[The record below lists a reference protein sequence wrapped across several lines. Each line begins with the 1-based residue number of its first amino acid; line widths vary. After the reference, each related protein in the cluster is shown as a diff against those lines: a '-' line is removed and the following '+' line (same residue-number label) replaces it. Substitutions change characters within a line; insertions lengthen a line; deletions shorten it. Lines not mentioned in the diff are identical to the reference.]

1 MCGTHK
7 FVGRVNAGKKYYCNS
22 CMRKIKDSGMDYFK
36 PCSQVDFFENMLSD
50 MKDGSN
56 REESNGKPRN
66 MLSSLRELSKKW
78 DEENAKIKAAF
89 LQFDKEEVKNKGNRL

>member
-7 FVGRVNAGKKYYCNS
+7 FVGRVNAGKKYYCGK

-36 PCSQVDFFENMLSD
+36 PCSQVKFFENMLSD
-50 MKDGSN
+50 MSDGSN
-56 REESNGKPRN
+56 KEWSNRKPRN

-78 DEENAKIKAAF
+78 DEEAAKIKAAF
-89 LQFDKEEVKNKGNRL
+89 LQFDEIEAKIKKIN